1 MSAPISA
8 MSAATEPARVRPLA
22 LPIARGA
29 ALLAVVATAISPP
42 LVNLAGFVML
52 CAFAFVP
59 DAGARLQQVWREP
72 FGRAIVIL
80 LAVLALAA
88 VFSAAPLPQAFAAWW
103 GWRSLLLCF
112 VALAVFDDP
121 RAQRNVAVALVAAS
135 VLAVFVLT
143 LLQNDLALTR
153 DATALQLVLL
163 RNNVTQAMFLAVGAF
178 LACMLLVTRQFSGRV
193 ARTLLGVAALVL
205 LLRLLF
211 VETGRSGH
219 VLLLVAIAASAVLG
233 LHGLRRWVALLV
245 VPLAAVMVYAA
256 SPQLQARFGKG
267 LAELSNVAQAPE
279 LTSMGVRQVMWRGT
293 VQLIAER
300 PVRGYGLGAF
310 AAEYSQR
317 ARSQTGWR
325 SIASTD
331 PHNQY
336 LFLWVE
342 AGLLGIAAFAWWL
355 IAATRQPAAPPYR
368 TLALGLLAAWCTTS
382 LFSSH
387 FQTFNEGHLIAL
399 LLGVFL
405 ARPSTQAMPSV
416 PKAAPRT
423 DA

>member
-1 MSAPISA
+1 MSAV
-8 MSAATEPARVRPLA
+8 TGPAGARALA
-22 LPIARGA
+22 LPVARGA
-29 ALLAVVATAISPP
+29 ALVAVVGTAISPP
-42 LVNLAGFVML
+42 LVNLAGAIML
-52 CAFAFVP
+52 CAFAAVP
-59 DAGARLQQVWREP
+59 DAGARLRRVWREP
-72 FGRAIVIL
+72 FGRAIVVL

-88 VFSAAPLPQAFAAWW
+88 VFSAAPLPQALAALW

-112 VALAVFDDP
+112 VALALFDEP
-121 RAQRNVAVALVAAS
+121 RTQRTVAVAMIAAA
-135 VLAVFVLT
+135 VLAVLVLT
-143 LLQNDLALTR
+143 LLQHQVALTR
-153 DATALQLVLL
+153 DATAPQLVLL
-163 RNNVTQAMFLAVGAF
+163 RNNVTQAMFLAVGAY
-178 LACMLLVTRQFSGRV
+178 LACMLLVTRQFSGRAAQV
-193 ARTLLGVAALVL
+193 LLGAAALVL

-219 VLLLVAIAASAVLG
+219 VLLLVAIAASTVLG

-267 LAELSNVAQAPE
+267 IAELRNVARAPE

-293 VQLIAER
+293 VQLITER
-300 PVRGYGLGAF
+300 PLRGYGLGAF

-317 ARSQTGWR
+317 ARSQPGWR
-325 SIASTD
+325 AIASTD

-355 IAATRQPAAPPYR
+355 IAATRQPAAAPYR
-368 TLALGLLAAWCTTS
+368 TVAVGLLAGWCVTS

-405 ARPSTQAMPSV
+405 ARPSVQAMPSV
-416 PKAAPRT
+416 PNTAPRT

>member
-1 MSAPISA
+1 
-8 MSAATEPARVRPLA
+8 
-22 LPIARGA
+22 
-29 ALLAVVATAISPP
+29 
-42 LVNLAGFVML
+42 
-52 CAFAFVP
+52 
-59 DAGARLQQVWREP
+59 VWREP

-88 VFSAAPLPQAFAAWW
+88 LFSTAPLPQAFAAWW

-121 RAQRNVAVALVAAS
+121 RAQRNVAVALIAAS
-135 VLAVFVLT
+135 LLAVLVLT
-143 LLQNDLALTR
+143 VLQNDVALTR
-153 DATALQLVLL
+153 DATAPHLVLL
-163 RNNVTQAMFLAVGAF
+163 RNNVTQAMFLAIGAF

-219 VLLLVAIAASAVLG
+219 VLLLVAIGASAVLG

-325 SIASTD
+325 AIASTD

-355 IAATRQPAAPPYR
+355 IAATRQPAAAPYR
-368 TLALGLLAAWCTTS
+368 TFALGLLAGWCTTS

-405 ARPSTQAMPSV
+405 ACPSTQAMPSV
-416 PKAAPRT
+416 PKTAPRT

>member
-1 MSAPISA
+1 MSAV
-8 MSAATEPARVRPLA
+8 TGPAGARALA
-22 LPIARGA
+22 LPVARGA
-29 ALLAVVATAISPP
+29 ALVAVVGTAISPP
-42 LVNLAGFVML
+42 LVNLAGAIML
-52 CAFAFVP
+52 CAFAAVP
-59 DAGARLQQVWREP
+59 DAGARLRRVWREP
-72 FGRAIVIL
+72 FGRAIVVL

-88 VFSAAPLPQAFAAWW
+88 VFSAAPLPQAFAALW

-112 VALAVFDDP
+112 VALALFDEP
-121 RAQRNVAVALVAAS
+121 RAQRTIAVAMIATA
-135 VLAVFVLT
+135 VLAVLVLT
-143 LLQNDLALTR
+143 LLQHQVALTR
-153 DATALQLVLL
+153 DATAPQLVLL
-163 RNNVTQAMFLAVGAF
+163 RNNVTQAMFLAVGAY
-178 LACMLLVTRQFSGRV
+178 LACMLLVTRQFSGRAAQV
-193 ARTLLGVAALVL
+193 LLGAAALVL

-211 VETGRSGH
+211 VESGRSGH
-219 VLLLVAIAASAVLG
+219 VLLLVAIAASTVLG

-267 LAELSNVAQAPE
+267 IAELRNVARAPE

-293 VQLIAER
+293 VQLITER
-300 PVRGYGLGAF
+300 PLRGYGLGAF

-317 ARSQTGWR
+317 ARSQPGWR
-325 SIASTD
+325 AIASTD

-342 AGLLGIAAFAWWL
+342 AGVLGIAAFAWWL
-355 IAATRQPAAPPYR
+355 IAATRQPAVAPYR
-368 TLALGLLAAWCTTS
+368 TVALGLLAGWCVTS

-405 ARPSTQAMPSV
+405 ARPSVQAMPSV
-416 PKAAPRT
+416 PKTAPRT
-423 DA
+423 DV